1 MSTQDTKKRT
11 PKAPAAGSE
20 PAGTKAK
27 PAAGKQARR
36 VGKPT
41 NPFLERHPP
50 KKVQKR

>member
-1 MSTQDTKKRT
+1 MPTQDTKKSTR
-11 PKAPAAGSE
+11 KAPAGGKAAGS
-20 PAGTKAK
+20 AAK
-27 PAAGKQARR
+27 TAAGKQVHR